1 MSSAKD
7 EERMKRKMGMN
18 PAAAAFVSPFVNNDS
33 NNASNNNIDN
43 NDNIQNDMN
52 NNSNKDVKN
61 NITNDVNHD
70 IENDIEND
78 NNNIIASNNDINN
91 AINNDNNTAI
101 DDDIANDIDNE
112 IAVAQESPTSTI
124 DALLDGTG
132 RKPTNKVFKGF
143 YLDPDVAKI
152 LDKLAKKHGKGI
164 QSQIVNETLRM
175 VFMQKNLL

>member
-1 MSSAKD
+1 VPSAKD
-7 EERMKRKMGMN
+7 EERMKRKMGTN

-33 NNASNNNIDN
+33 NNASNNNININSNIESDIN
-43 NDNIQNDMN
+43 ND
-52 NNSNKDVKN
+52 SNKDVKN

-70 IENDIEND
+70 INNAIEYD
-78 NNNIIASNNDINN
+78 NNIIITSNNDINN
-91 AINNDNNTAI
+91 DNNNAI
-101 DDDIANDIDNE
+101 DNDIRNDIDNE
-112 IAVAQESPTSTI
+112 VAVTQESPTNTI

-164 QSQIVNETLRM
+164 QSQVVNEALRM
-175 VFMQKNLL
+175 VFVQKDLL